1 MASHDID
8 KLLEQSL
15 SGHRPD
21 AAFRAGVLRASMAA
35 LERSRRDHV
44 RRRRIQFGLV
54 AAFIAT
60 ASFLLGRC
68 AAPSAVTSPPPS
80 VAVEPGETVRVS
92 RELIAWLEAAN
103 LFRQVGMQDRMARAV
118 GRAGKLLPDDVEV
131 VPGEPDATLADYRPS
146 EARKDQPRDWIARS
160 PTVASGECLNRIIA
174 QSLGD

>member
-1 MASHDID
+1 MAHPDID
-8 KLLEQSL
+8 NLLEQSL
-15 SGHRPD
+15 SGHPPD

-54 AAFIAT
+54 AALVAA
-60 ASFLLGRC
+60 ASFLVGRC
-68 AAPSAVTSPPPS
+68 AAPSAVTLPPAP

-118 GRAGKLLPDDVEV
+118 GRAGGLLPDDVEA
-131 VPGEPDATLADYRPS
+131 VPNEPDATLVDYRPG
-146 EARKDQPRDWIARS
+146 EVRKDQPFDWIARS
-160 PTVASGECLNRIIA
+160 HTVTSGECLNRIIA